1 MQSGCV
7 TLMQTK
13 YASMLTLLSNAEK
26 NMFTYLGAIYPLQE
40 GLIEELTNLAGY
52 MELQPKKLLLKPGD
66 VCKHLYFVHEG
77 LLRCF
82 YVRTNKKGEDQEVS
96 TQFMREN
103 DTCVSVRSFYTQTP
117 GKEFIQALEPCK
129 LSCIL
134 YENLEKVYRKYMDFN
149 FNGRV
154 LTAKYLVEWADQL
167 ENIRMLKGAERFA
180 ELLKRDPELL
190 QRVPQ
195 KYLASYLS
203 VTPTSLSRMLRLER
217 EKK

>member
-1 MQSGCV
+1 MLTQI
-7 TLMQTK
+7 K
-13 YASMLTLLSNAEK
+13 YASMLPLLSNTEK

-52 MELQPKKLLLKPGD
+52 MELQPKKLLLKPGEI
-66 VCKHLYFVHEG
+66 CKHLYFVHEG
-77 LLRCF
+77 LLRGF
-82 YVRTNKKGEDQEVS
+82 YVRPNRNKTGEDQEVS

-117 GKEFIQALEPCK
+117 GKEFLQTLEPCK
-129 LSCIL
+129 LSYIL
-134 YENLEKVYRKYMDFN
+134 YEDLEKVYRKYMDFN

-154 LTAKYLVEWADQL
+154 LTAKYLLEWADQL
-167 ENIRMLKGAERFA
+167 ENIRMLKGPERFA

-190 QRVPQ
+190 GRVPQ

-203 VTPTSLSRMLRLER
+203 VTPTSLSRMLRMKQ
-217 EKK
+217 KKK